1 MVRGDTL
8 NGIVEATAIEKIIEK
23 GLLITMITKMSPP
36 MTTKQLANKCPTR
49 VTPLNKYPTPLSL
62 NFVRSKQMTRKLL
75 FSLIKFETIASLTAM

>member
-1 MVRGDTL
+1 MDRY
-8 NGIVEATAIEKIIEK
+8 K
-23 GLLITMITKMSPP
+23 GLILTITTKMSPP
-36 MTTKQLANKCPTR
+36 MTTKQLANKCSTR

>member
-1 MVRGDTL
+1 
-8 NGIVEATAIEKIIEK
+8 
-23 GLLITMITKMSPP
+23 MSPP

-75 FSLIKFETIASLTAM
+75 FSQIKFETIASRTAM